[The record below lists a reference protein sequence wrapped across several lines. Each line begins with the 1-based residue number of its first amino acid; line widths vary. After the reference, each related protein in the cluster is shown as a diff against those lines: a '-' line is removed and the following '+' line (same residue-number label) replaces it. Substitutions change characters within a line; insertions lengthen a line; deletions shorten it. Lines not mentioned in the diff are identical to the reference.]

1 MNTTAPAART
11 LEGFARRF
19 RDKTTLRIFIL
30 RPSTDWPA
38 RWKADSN
45 LYAPM
50 QIACMRG
57 RILSITRFGYH
68 NRLWALKVVDQ

>member
-1 MNTTAPAART
+1 MNTRAPAART
-11 LEGFARRF
+11 LEEFARRF
-19 RDKTTLRIFIL
+19 RDTTTRRILIL

-45 LYAPM
+45 LYAPT

>member
-1 MNTTAPAART
+1 MNTTAPAVRT
-11 LEGFARRF
+11 LEGFARWF
-19 RDKTTLRIFIL
+19 RDKTTRRILIL

-45 LYAPM
+45 LYTPM

-57 RILSITRFGYH
+57 RILSITRFGHH
-68 NRLWALKVVDQ
+68 NRFWALKIVDQ

>member
-1 MNTTAPAART
+1 MNTTAPAVRT
-11 LEGFARRF
+11 LEEFAHRF
-19 RDKTTLRIFIL
+19 RDKTTRRILIL

-45 LYAPM
+45 LYAPT

-57 RILSITRFGYH
+57 RILSITRFGHH

>member
-1 MNTTAPAART
+1 MNTRAPAVRT

-19 RDKTTLRIFIL
+19 RDTTTRRILIL

-38 RWKADSN
+38 RWKADSY
-45 LYAPM
+45 LYAPT

-57 RILSITRFGYH
+57 RILSITRFGHH
-68 NRLWALKVVDQ
+68 NRFWALKIVDQ